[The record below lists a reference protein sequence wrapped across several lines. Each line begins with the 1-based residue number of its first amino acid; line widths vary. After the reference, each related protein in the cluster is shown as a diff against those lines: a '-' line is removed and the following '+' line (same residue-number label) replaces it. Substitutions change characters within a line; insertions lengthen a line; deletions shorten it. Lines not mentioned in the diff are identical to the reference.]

1 MTSSKRPSG
10 GADRP
15 GRWPLIPRVRA
26 SLPRRTALLGILA
39 LSACGLTPVYGP
51 NGGGTKFF
59 AKIRPRDPKDYQ
71 EFAFNRRLAE
81 RIGPDGEAVYELDYR
96 MSIGVVPQAITPDEV
111 TTRYSLNGTVE
122 FALKNSA
129 GSVLTS
135 GRVSSFTSYSTTD
148 TTIATLSAERD
159 ARERLAR
166 MLADQ
171 VVTRL
176 LAASA
181 SLPDS

>member
-1 MTSSKRPSG
+1 MKTPSPKST
-10 GADRP
+10 AK
-15 GRWPLIPRVRA
+15 PRIGITVPRN
-26 SLPRRTALLGILA
+26 SLPRRTAILGLLA

-51 NGGGTKFF
+51 NGGGEKLFG
-59 AKIRPRDPKDYQ
+59 KIRPRDPQDYQ

-81 RIGPDGEAVYELDYR
+81 RIGPEGEASYDLDYR
-96 MSIGVVPQAITPDEV
+96 ISIGVVPQAITTDEI
-111 TTRYSLNGTVE
+111 TTRYSLNGTVD
-122 FALKNSA
+122 FTLKESSGGA
-129 GSVLTS
+129 TLTS
-135 GRVSSFTSYSTTD
+135 GRVSSFTSYSTTG

-166 MLADQ
+166 MLADH

-181 SLPDS
+181 SLSAP